1 MRKRNHAFLLLVI
14 VLAWKW
20 HPGIF
25 IKKKTNSVIEWEN
38 NYWTRLSQNIVIC
51 HCLADELFAR
61 HWQIAI
67 FRSTLSNNCLVN
79 CFNLT
84 PAMAALSLGCKPRIE
99 VFDTTCYWWVLQP
112 CRTFE
117 LFLYVTHFI
126 FCSDKLQ
133 LTTYSLCV
141 SENALFRHVSILKK
155 NCISEKAVRL
165 IFLQCYWRIWQNWS
179 NLTRRIAS
187 F

>member
-20 HPGIF
+20 HPRIF
-25 IKKKTNSVIEWEN
+25 IKKNKFGDRMIKQLLNSVIAK
-38 NYWTRLSQNIVIC
+38 YRDLSLLSRRWVIC
-51 HCLADELFAR
+51 SPLTNRD
-61 HWQIAI
+61 I
-67 FRSTLSNNCLVN
+67 RSTLSNNCLVN

-112 CRTFE
+112 CGTFE

-165 IFLQCYWRIWQNWS
+165 IFLQCYWRIWQNLS

>member
-1 MRKRNHAFLLLVI
+1 M
-14 VLAWKW
+14 
-20 HPGIF
+20 
-25 IKKKTNSVIEWEN
+25 
-38 NYWTRLSQNIVIC
+38 IC
-51 HCLADELFAR
+51 HCCLADELFAR

-112 CRTFE
+112 CGTFE

-165 IFLQCYWRIWQNWS
+165 IFLQCYWRIWQNLS